1 MTNPNNVS
9 AQDICSR
16 WAKVTQVEAAAIK
29 NTDGLSAQ
37 VAKSYGLDKAMADA
51 QVRAFMGT
59 RGPQFATSPATA
71 RQEAH
76 RRAHGSGLVAAG
88 REQRG
93 PARPQPV
100 LLSH

>member
-16 WAKVTQVEAAAIK
+16 WAQVEAAAIK

-59 RGPQFATSPATA
+59 RTF
-71 RQEAH
+71 
-76 RRAHGSGLVAAG
+76 
-88 REQRG
+88 
-93 PARPQPV
+93 
-100 LLSH
+100 

>member
-37 VAKSYGLDKAMADA
+37 LEKSYGLDKAKADA
-51 QVRAFMGT
+51 EVKAFMGSRT
-59 RGPQFATSPATA
+59 F
-71 RQEAH
+71 
-76 RRAHGSGLVAAG
+76 
-88 REQRG
+88 
-93 PARPQPV
+93 
-100 LLSH
+100 

>member
-1 MTNPNNVS
+1 MKMTNPNNVS

-51 QVRAFMGT
+51 EVKAFMGT
-59 RGPQFATSPATA
+59 RTF
-71 RQEAH
+71 
-76 RRAHGSGLVAAG
+76 
-88 REQRG
+88 
-93 PARPQPV
+93 
-100 LLSH
+100 